1 MTVSKKAVAKATSKV
16 KKVVVDAGKKLL
28 IKEATKAEAALK
40 LASEKLA
47 AAKKVVDEKK
57 AVLAAAKAKLKG

>member
-1 MTVSKKAVAKATSKV
+1 MTVSKKTVAKATSKV

-28 IKEATKAEAALK
+28 IKEVTKAEAALK

-47 AAKKVVDEKK
+47 AAKKVVEEKK